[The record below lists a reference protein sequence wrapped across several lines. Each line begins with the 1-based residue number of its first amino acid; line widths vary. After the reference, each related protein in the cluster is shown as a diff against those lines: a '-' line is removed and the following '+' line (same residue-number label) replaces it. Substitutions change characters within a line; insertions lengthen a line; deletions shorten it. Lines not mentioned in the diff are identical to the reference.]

1 MTTFAVTLRLIVKG
15 PDEIRQSHFE
25 RVTDRYATL
34 EAADAHLLDCSWG
47 YSDRGAHADVEID
60 LTVDAADETAA
71 YELASA
77 SVRSAI
83 HDAEGAT
90 PGWGERVTD
99 PSAVVYRITDEAVS
113 PIPAWTSAR

>member
-1 MTTFAVTLRLIVKG
+1 MRTFAVTLRLIVKG

-25 RVTDRYATL
+25 RVTDCYARL

-47 YSDRGAHADVEID
+47 FSDHGADANVDID
-60 LTVDAADETAA
+60 MTVDAADEAAA

-90 PGWGERVTD
+90 PGWGERATD
-99 PSAVVYRITDEAVS
+99 PSTVVYRLTDESVALL
-113 PIPAWTSAR
+113 PAWTSAR